1 MSVLQ
6 ILNELAATTSS
17 NEKVFILQREKN
29 NELLKKVFQA
39 AYNPFITYGIKAIP
53 DYVPCEDVYP
63 GLNLGWSIEALDK
76 LSTRQVTGN
85 AGVEY
90 LRSLLENLSEDSAIV
105 LARIIDRDLRCGTTD
120 TLAARVW
127 PGLVPTH
134 DVMLC
139 DNDITRIKYPAII
152 QQKCDGAR
160 VHLYFDGGSVK
171 AISRTGKEFQI
182 HGALDG
188 AGAEFMLRGETF
200 DGELLVVK
208 DGKVLERKLSNGI
221 LNKANKGTI
230 SKEEADMIVAVIWDI
245 VDFGGTIPYS
255 LRFNALGI
263 KDLHG
268 RFALVPWKIVN
279 DEDDAM
285 EFFQEQLTQG
295 QEGAVL
301 KNLDSKWVPKR
312 SKDQCK
318 LKEINT
324 ADLKVIGTFEGTGK
338 YVGMLG
344 GLVCETSDG
353 LLNVRVGSGFS
364 DEERTVPQ
372 EGWIGKIVEVL
383 YNQKI
388 TSKSKDKASLF
399 LPRISCVRF
408 DKTVANTIGE
418 LA

>member
-6 ILNELAATTSS
+6 ILNELAATASS
-17 NEKVFILQREKN
+17 NEKVDILTREKD
-29 NELLKKVFQA
+29 NELLKQVFQA

-53 DYVPCEDVYP
+53 KYTPRFDNGTHD
-63 GLNLGWSIEALDK
+63 
-76 LSTRQVTGN
+76 LSWAMVELSGFSNRSLTGN
-85 AGVEY
+85 AAIEY
-90 LRSLLENLSEDSAIV
+90 LTQILEQLGNGNNVVFE
-105 LARIIDRDLRCGTTD
+105 RIIDRDLRCGTTD
-120 TLAARVW
+120 TLASRVW
-127 PGLVPTH
+127 PGLVPTF

-139 DNDITRIKYPAII
+139 DKDITRIKYPAII

-171 AISRTGKEFQI
+171 AMSRAGKEFQI
-182 HGALDG
+182 HGALDA
-188 AGAEFMLRGETF
+188 AGAEFMLKGETF

-221 LNKANKGTI
+221 LNQANKGTI
-230 SKEEADMIVAVIWDI
+230 TKENADMIVAVVWDI
-245 VDFGGTIPYS
+245 VDFGGTVPYS
-255 LRFNALGI
+255 IRFDNLVDRNLSG
-263 KDLHG
+263 K
-268 RFALVPWKIVN
+268 FNLVPWEIVVN
-279 DEDDAM
+279 EDGAM
-285 EFFQEQLTQG
+285 EYFAEQLKQG

-324 ADLKVIGTFEGTGK
+324 ADLIVIDTFEGTGK
-338 YVGMLG
+338 YTGMLG
-344 GLVCETSDG
+344 GLICETSDG

-364 DEERTVPQ
+364 DEDRAKDASVWV
-372 EGWIGKIVEVL
+372 GNIVEVL

-418 LA
+418 LK